1 MSNLITCP
9 HCHRD
14 FSLDDAQKHEL
25 EAMKKEL
32 EIKLQAE
39 IKADSDKR
47 ALAWAQEQIAKAK
60 TESEEAARKQAIE
73 LESLRKRDD
82 EARKKEEQFLR
93 QQNEFE
99 MLKKNL
105 ELEKDRARIEERK
118 KLEEEFAKQT
128 QDKLKLELEKQDLE
142 TEKKLR
148 AKDEQIAQMQRAIE
162 DAKRKGEQG
171 SMQIQW
177 EIQEDALKELLG
189 HNFPIDS
196 ITDVEKGI
204 KWADIIQE
212 VRNEF
217 GQSVGVIAWESK
229 NTKAWSD
236 SWVEKLKEDRLRVN
250 ADVSILVTAVLPKDV
265 EKFGLYKGVW
275 LVEWA
280 YVLPIATMLRGQIE
294 AMAHLRT
301 SLVSKDEKMEVV
313 YNYLTS
319 AKFKDKVENI
329 IDAFRQMQDQVAEER
344 RAFESRWKK
353 REQLLEQVIKN
364 TGGMYGDLGGML
376 GGKLEKVEYLEL
388 GDGL

>member
-25 EAMKKEL
+25 EAMKIEL
-32 EIKLQAE
+32 EKKLQAE

-47 ALAWAQEQIAKAK
+47 ALTWAQEQIAKARL
-60 TESEEAARKQAIE
+60 ESEENARKQSIE
-73 LESLRKRDD
+73 LESLRKRD
-82 EARKKEEQFLR
+82 EEGRKKEEQFLR

-142 TEKKLR
+142 TDKKLR

-171 SMQIQW
+171 SMQIQG

-189 HNFPIDS
+189 HNFPIDN

-204 KWADIIQE
+204 KGADIIQE
-212 VRNEF
+212 VRNDF
-217 GQSVGVIAWESK
+217 GQSVGIIAWESK

-388 GDGL
+388 GSGL